1 MEWIDRHAYNNRL
14 RAMPPEQKAG
24 LSLLTITLCLL
35 LNRPLVGL
43 LATAWMLLLAL
54 VWAGVPWRVFG
65 AALLAQGGFLA
76 WGVAGV
82 MVQVGTP
89 AEALWQFGP
98 LAVTAGS
105 WATAVLLF
113 SRALG
118 CAAAMNFLAFTT
130 PLVDLIDLGRRLR
143 IPAWLLDLATL
154 TYRFT
159 FVLLESMGQMVTA
172 QQARLGYAGWRRAMH
187 SAAQVAA
194 SLLVESYRRSQRLQ
208 LALEGR
214 GYSGDLRV
222 LPHEYQSQR
231 LTWPVGGLLAASLLL
246 VML

>member
-1 MEWIDRHAYNNRL
+1 MPWIDRYAYSNRL
-14 RAMPPEQKAG
+14 RALPPEQKGG
-24 LSLLTITLCLL
+24 LALLTILLCLL

-43 LATAWMLLLAL
+43 LATAWMLLLAI
-54 VWAGVPWRVFG
+54 VWAGVPWRAFG
-65 AALLAQGGFLA
+65 AALLAQGGFLLC
-76 WGVAGV
+76 GIVSVA
-82 MVQVGTP
+82 VQVGTST
-89 AEALWQFGP
+89 EVLWQIGP
-98 LAVTAGS
+98 LAVTEGS

-118 CAAAMNFLAFTT
+118 CAAAMSFLAFTT
-130 PLVDLIDLGRRLR
+130 PLVDLIDLGRRWY

-154 TYRFT
+154 IYRFT
-159 FVLLESMGQMVTA
+159 FVLLESMKQMVTA
-172 QQARLGYAGWRRAMH
+172 QQARLGYDGWRRAMH

-231 LTWPVGGLLAASLLL
+231 LIWPLGGLLAVSLLL
-246 VML
+246 VMV